1 MELSLKKKWKES
13 GRMGNIMIN
22 EQSLK
27 LMEENGQVI
36 SEGINLGTSHYS
48 TKKETSI

>member
-1 MELSLKKKWKES
+1 
-13 GRMGNIMIN
+13 
-22 EQSLK
+22 
-27 LMEENGQVI
+27 MEENGQVI